1 MTLDTLKSALG
12 DRYTIEHELGAG
24 GMATVYLAEDL
35 KHARKVAIKVLR
47 PELAAVIGAER
58 FVREIRTIAALQH
71 PHILGLID
79 SGEVQG
85 TAYYVMPFVEGESLR
100 DRLLR
105 EKQLP
110 IADAVRIATE
120 VASAL
125 DYAHR
130 HGVIHRDIKP
140 ENVMLHDGSALVADF
155 GIALAVSSGGGTRM
169 TETGMSLGTPHYM
182 SPEQAMG
189 EREITARSDVYA
201 LGAMTYEMLV
211 GDPPFTGSTAQAI
224 VAKVVTE
231 TPRPMLPQRHTI
243 PPHVE
248 AAVLTALEKL
258 PADRFASAAEFA
270 AALSESSYRLP
281 TATGAMPG
289 SVAGKGRPIP
299 AQVFRSLPWL
309 LAGLALVIAAA
320 SWILHP
326 RESRATVFQVELEP
340 PRGVEF
346 AEFHFAAL
354 SPDGT
359 RLAFVGLGAAGE
371 RKLWL
376 RDLRSGQVD
385 SLSGTAGAEAP
396 FWAPDGRA
404 IGFFA
409 RGSLMRFDLGGRV
422 SRVLCPAA
430 DLGGS
435 WSSQGTI
442 IFTHLGHPMLVP
454 VSGGDCIPVGGA
466 WQDSS
471 RTLSWPAW
479 FPDGR
484 RFAGNTS
491 GDLVWSDAK
500 GATPRTF
507 LTGAQFV
514 QLLSPGVAVYS
525 RQGRTGADI
534 VAQHIDLKHAVPRGE
549 EAVTLAR
556 GIRTAGLV
564 PSYAVARTGL
574 VYLQTARL
582 DEGPLIVDSRG
593 AIRDSISLQGTWT
606 LREAW
611 SRPAI
616 ALAGFGLWVY
626 DLGRHTTIP
635 VRPNGSFWFPVWA
648 PGDSL
653 IATIDGK
660 TGKTILVN
668 LETGKD
674 STLVD
679 QTGEGNLFVPTDWT
693 SDGRYLILLAA
704 PSNAPHGALWT
715 LNTATGKLEPLVS
728 VSGTAS
734 AGAVSPDGKWLA
746 YVSDETGELEVYLRP
761 FRRTGA
767 VTRVSVAGGGLPRW
781 RRDGRALFFQGPDG
795 SIMQVP
801 VRADPGLQV
810 GNPEA
815 LFRSPRWSARLFA
828 DQRGGAQAT
837 TTYDAGADGR
847 QFLVRQRVEGSSSAT
862 LLLNWQQLLGRQ
874 SQPTP

>member
-1 MTLDTLKSALG
+1 MSDVLTSLQSALA
-12 DRYTIEHELGAG
+12 DRYTIERQLGEG

-35 KHARKVAIKVLR
+35 KHGRKVAIKVLR

-79 SGEVQG
+79 SGEVTG
-85 TAYYVMPFVEGESLR
+85 TAYYVMPYVEGESLR
-100 DRLLR
+100 DRLNR

-110 IADAVRIATE
+110 VADAVRIATE
-120 VASAL
+120 VAGAL

-130 HGVIHRDIKP
+130 HGIIHRDIKP
-140 ENVMLHDGSALVADF
+140 ENILLHDGSALVADF
-155 GIALAVSSGGGTRM
+155 GIALAVSSAGGTRM
-169 TETGMSLGTPHYM
+169 TETGMSLGTPFYM

-243 PPHVE
+243 PPQVE

-270 AALSESSYRLP
+270 TALSDT
-281 TATGAMPG
+281 TAPVVTRPGA
-289 SVAGKGRPIP
+289 ATTTRPVP
-299 AQVFRSLPWL
+299 ARALRPLPWL
-309 LAGLALVIAAA
+309 VAGLALAIALA
-320 SWILHP
+320 SWILRP
-326 RESRATVFQVELEP
+326 RETGAPVLQVELEP

-346 AEFHFAAL
+346 AEFRFAAL
-354 SPDGT
+354 SPDGE
-359 RLAFVGLGAAGE
+359 RLAFIGLGAAGE
-371 RKLWL
+371 RKLWV
-376 RDLRSGQVD
+376 RNLRSGQVD

-404 IGFFA
+404 VGFFA
-409 RGSLMRFDLGGRV
+409 RGSLMRFDLGGGV
-422 SRVLCPAA
+422 SRTLCPVA

-435 WSSQGTI
+435 WSSRGTI
-442 IFTHLGHPMLVP
+442 IFTRSGHPMVVP
-454 VSGGDCIPVGGA
+454 ADGGECTVVAGA
-466 WQDSS
+466 WRDAS

-484 RFAGNTS
+484 RFAGNDS
-491 GDLVWSDAK
+491 AGLVWSDINGVAPRALLP
-500 GATPRTF
+500 GAH
-507 LTGAQFV
+507 FV

-525 RQGRTGADI
+525 RQGRSGADI
-534 VAQHIDLKHAVPRGE
+534 VAQRLDLKHAVPQGE
-549 EAVTLAR
+549 RVTLAR
-556 GIRTAGLV
+556 GIRAAGLV
-564 PSYAVARTGL
+564 PSYTVARNGL
-574 VYLQTARL
+574 VYLQTAQL
-582 DEGPLIVDSRG
+582 DEGPLIVDEKG

-606 LREAW
+606 LRAAW
-611 SRPAI
+611 RRPAV
-616 ALAGFGLWVY
+616 ALAGYGLWVY
-626 DLGRHTTIP
+626 DLQRRTTVP
-635 VRPNGSFWFPVWA
+635 VRPTGVFMFPVWS

-653 IATIDGK
+653 LAALDGR
-660 TGKTILVN
+660 TGKTILIN
-668 LETGKD
+668 LQNGAD
-674 STLVD
+674 STIVD
-679 QTGEGNLFVPTDWT
+679 QTGRGNSFTPTDWT
-693 SDGRYLILLAA
+693 SDGRYLILVGET
-704 PSNAPHGALWT
+704 PNNERHGALWT
-715 LNTATGKLEPLVS
+715 LSTATGKLEPLVS

-761 FRRTGA
+761 FRQGGA
-767 VTRVSVAGGGLPRW
+767 VTRVSLAGGGLPRW
-781 RRDGRALFFQGPDG
+781 RRDGHALFFEGPDG

-810 GNPEA
+810 GSPQA

-828 DQRGGAQAT
+828 DQFGGVQAT
-837 TTYDAGADGR
+837 TTYDVGADGHE
-847 QFLVRQRVEGSSSAT
+847 FLVRQRVEGSPSAT
-862 LLLNWQQLLGRQ
+862 LLLNWQQLLGQ
-874 SQPTP
+874 